1 MLIIIFIFNI
11 IFFKINYIIILLY
24 LKNFLKLIIKIKM
37 THKHK
42 IKKYKYK
49 KLIKGGH
56 SIGARRS
63 LKRRL
68 LQ

>member
-1 MLIIIFIFNI
+1 M
-11 IFFKINYIIILLY
+11 Y